1 MDFVTVVK
9 NVWGAISGL
18 GASLLL
24 PIIITIL
31 GLIFGQKLRT
41 ALRAGLT
48 LGAGFIALNLVI
60 SLLIG

>member
-24 PIIITIL
+24 PLIITIL
-31 GLIFGQKLRT
+31 GFDLRPETSHST
-41 ALRAGLT
+41 ARRPNPRRGLYCP
-48 LGAGFIALNLVI
+48 
-60 SLLIG
+60 

>member
-1 MDFVTVVK
+1 MDFVTVVLSIK
-9 NVWGAISGL
+9 NFLFNL
-18 GASLLL
+18 GASLVL

-48 LGAGFIALNLVI
+48 WAQV
-60 SLLIG
+60 SLP